1 MNTKT
6 RTWIKHLALALC
18 LAMPFVSRAAAVG
31 DTITWTNAG
40 DLTADDVVNAN
51 HCSFSLQLPATG
63 SLPAGSVVRIT
74 NVQFAS
80 INSERVSN
88 SSNNQNDPHSIS
100 IGNTRSSEV
109 SFITSETLA
118 GKYIDSYDFANGV
131 EVEIGKSYGE
141 SWGAAYTQFSGC
153 GITFLHSNGNRWSG
167 GTTMNCT
174 VGGTTSGV
182 IANGGTVFPVYK
194 ITAEALRT
202 ARDW

>member
-1 MNTKT
+1 MNIKT
-6 RTWIKHLALALC
+6 RTWIKHLTLALC

-141 SWGAAYTQFSGC
+141 SWGADRKS
-153 GITFLHSNGNRWSG
+153 
-167 GTTMNCT
+167 
-174 VGGTTSGV
+174 VV
-182 IANGGTVFPVYK
+182 
-194 ITAEALRT
+194 
-202 ARDW
+202 